1 MCVSVYKLTLALE
14 YLHVFGFFS
23 SFFLDIVTVST
34 SFHTECYLAIQV
46 QEAIEMSIAVI
57 ISALIVDQ
65 ILSSPLPLLSLSL
78 PPSLPLL
85 LPSRGSTEALV
96 AAARANGSAL
106 AGFPSRVRKGPP
118 GVVP

>member
-1 MCVSVYKLTLALE
+1 MYKLTLALE

-23 SFFLDIVTVST
+23 LFFFFNIVTVST

-96 AAARANGSAL
+96 AAARASGSAL